1 MATIQEQINQLK
13 VDKQN
18 LVDNLVEKGVEATS
32 DETFTTLV
40 PKVKDIQGGID
51 INDYFETTYSGT
63 SPDNW
68 VRDNLLKKV
77 PDLVIDDS
85 VTSLRYF
92 CSYTT
97 INPKIICNSNITN
110 MSNMYSNNEALNID
124 VSGLNT
130 SKVTNMY
137 QMFNYCKNITNLDLS
152 SFDTSKVTEMANMFY
167 SCSNLTSLI
176 LSSFNT
182 SSVTNM
188 YGMFSGCSKLTN
200 LDLSGFDT
208 SKLVSMQQMFYSCK
222 NLTNLDLSNFDT
234 SKVTNMLGCFQT
246 CTSLE
251 TLNIST
257 FDFSKL
263 TGTSSTY
270 SLKDMFSNCS
280 NLTNLT
286 FGNNLGL
293 GYTANENSTYSMLV
307 LSSCSN
313 LTHDSLMDVINKLYD
328 LASNG
333 KNSQKLVLGSTNL
346 AKLTEEE
353 IAIATNKGWTVS

>member
-18 LVDNLVEKGVEATS
+18 LVDNLVAKGVEATNN
-32 DETFTTLV
+32 ETFTTLV
-40 PKVKDIQGGID
+40 PKVKNIQGGID

-110 MSNMYSNNEALNID
+110 MNNMYSNNEALNID
-124 VSGLNT
+124 VKGLNT
-130 SKVTNMY
+130 SNVTNMY

-152 SFDTSKVTEMANMFY
+152 
-167 SCSNLTSLI
+167 
-176 LSSFNT
+176 
-182 SSVTNM
+182 
-188 YGMFSGCSKLTN
+188 G
-200 LDLSGFDT
+200 
-208 SKLVSMQQMFYSCK
+208 
-222 NLTNLDLSNFDT
+222 FDT

-263 TGTSSTY
+263 TGTSSTN
-270 SLKDMFSNCS
+270 SLRDMFSNCS

-293 GYTANENSTYSMLV
+293 GYTTSENSTYSMLV
-307 LSSCSN
+307 LNSCSN

-333 KNSQKLVLGSTNL
+333 KNSQKLILGSTNL